1 MKNSVV
7 ACVVLCATLA
17 LGACVGKTARDNVLL
32 PTTIMAWEGVAQDV
46 QAGPTAVPDTF
57 AAFDAAMRAGD
68 RRVIPFSAWPAIRD
82 AARANILAE
91 PNAADASKL
100 ERLTNM
106 DEAMRLLQER
116 NE

>member
-1 MKNSVV
+1 MKKSLILAV
-7 ACVVLCATLA
+7 ALTCAVA

-32 PTTIMAWEGVAQDV
+32 PTTVMAWEGVADDV
-46 QAGPTAVPDTF
+46 RAGPTAVPDTF
-57 AAFDAAMRAGD
+57 AAFDAAVRAGD

-116 NE
+116 ND